1 MPCFFAQPLSTNLF
15 ASCQPQSPQKDPLFT
30 NQSFPVAH
38 YPRLSRGQATIHP
51 ESIANIP
58 GSWEEERMNI
68 PILRGE
74 PVEKLLAEEE
84 YLFRKYDM
92 PCHIWLV
99 ILI

>member
-1 MPCFFAQPLSTNLF
+1 
-15 ASCQPQSPQKDPLFT
+15 
-30 NQSFPVAH
+30 
-38 YPRLSRGQATIHP
+38 
-51 ESIANIP
+51 
-58 GSWEEERMNI
+58 MNI

>member
-1 MPCFFAQPLSTNLF
+1 M
-15 ASCQPQSPQKDPLFT
+15 
-30 NQSFPVAH
+30 H
-38 YPRLSRGQATIHP
+38 
-51 ESIANIP
+51 
-58 GSWEEERMNI
+58 I

-74 PVEKLLAEEE
+74 PVEKLLAEEG